1 MFDEEIAFAETFL
14 LPEILRLKV
23 KVVNHPNKRKD
34 LSLVS
39 SGKCG
44 RIGLCKYRN
53 SFLIKGAYL
62 ISG

>member
-1 MFDEEIAFAETFL
+1 MCLMRISPLQKLFYYFGID
-14 LPEILRLKV
+14 PKV